1 MLRFVLF
8 AHSLVSDWNHGNAH
22 FLRGIVRALHARGHE
37 VRPFEPAFGWSRTHL
52 VADQGEIALGRF
64 ARSFPDIRPQLY
76 QDAGELDL
84 DAALD
89 GADVV
94 LVHEWNEPA
103 LIARLGR
110 HRISGG
116 RYLLLFHDTHHRS
129 VSDPAAMAALDLEG
143 YDGVLAFGAA
153 VRDAYVGRGWA
164 RRTWTWHEAADVS
177 IFRPCP
183 EEVREDDLVWV
194 GNWGDDERAAEL
206 AEFLLE
212 PVRTLRLRA
221 RVHGVRY
228 PASACQALAAAGID
242 YGGWLAN
249 AEVPRTLARHH
260 LTVHVPRRPYVQA
273 LPGVPTIRVFEALAC
288 GMPLVSSP
296 WSDVEGLFRPGVD
309 FLIAR
314 DGAEMTR
321 LLGALLADRALA
333 RELAANG
340 LATVR
345 ARHTCDHRAQELL
358 AICRELGTGEPQA
371 PVQAAS

>member
-37 VRPFEPAFGWSRTHL
+37 VRPFEPATGWSRTHL
-52 VADQGEIALGRF
+52 LADQGEIALRRF
-64 ARSFPDIRPQLY
+64 ARLFPDIRPQLY
-76 QDAGELDL
+76 EDAGELDL

-89 GADVV
+89 GVDVV
-94 LVHEWNEPA
+94 LVHEWNEPG

-110 HRISGG
+110 HRVRGG

-153 VRDAYVGRGWA
+153 VRDAYIGRGWA
-164 RRTWTWHEAADVS
+164 RRAWTWHEAADVS

-183 EEVREDDLVWV
+183 EEWREDDLVWV
-194 GNWGDDERAAEL
+194 GNWGDDERAAEI

-212 PVRTLRLRA
+212 PVRALRLRA

-228 PASACQALAAAGID
+228 PDAARQALAAAGIH

-249 AEVPRTLARHH
+249 AEVPRTFARHH

-296 WSDVEGLFRPGVD
+296 WSDVEGLFRPGTD
-309 FLIAR
+309 YLIAR

-321 LLGALLADRALA
+321 LLGVVLADRALA
-333 RELAANG
+333 RELAASG
-340 LATVR
+340 LATIR
-345 ARHTCDHRAQELL
+345 ARHTCDHRALELL